1 MTVPRATHAILWATA
16 TLVGCATTT
25 PETAPAAG
33 TSTGEHAWRVTP
45 PTPGPEPELRAPEVQ
60 RQLLGN
66 GLTVLTSQRGNLPLV
81 NIQIVIRSGS
91 AADPAELPGL
101 AGFLADLLK
110 AGTKTRSAE
119 QIADEIETLG
129 SSLHVGIEEDALVI
143 ACTTLT
149 ENLRPVFAVMAD
161 VLMNPAFD
169 AKEIERLRRKR
180 LADLAQESADPR
192 RMANRVF
199 RRAVFG
205 DHPYGH
211 TSLGDH
217 KAVAAID
224 GAALEAYYAAHVG
237 PKNAAVA
244 LVGAIDPAEAVDIV
258 ETSLGNWSAKAVRQ
272 SELPKLVERP
282 AALRL
287 IDKPNAPQSQLRV
300 GHLGLRRDHP
310 DYFPVVLLNAI
321 LGGTFNSRIN
331 MNLREDK
338 GYTYGARSAFAF
350 MHDGGYFGVLT
361 AVRTNATTAA
371 LREIL
376 AEIELMRGAGVSEA
390 ELNGAKN
397 RYSLSLPGYF
407 QTVEGIGGM
416 VSNVYLFDLPLDYY
430 QRLPAEI
437 RAVTRED
444 LSRVAKEHLRPDALS
459 ITVVGDEMQILE
471 GLGGLERGE
480 IIRAGP
486 DGEPR

>member
-1 MTVPRATHAILWATA
+1 MTSPRPCPTILWAAVALT
-16 TLVGCATTT
+16 GCATTT
-25 PETAPAAG
+25 PETVPAAG
-33 TSTGEHAWRVTP
+33 ASAQEHAWRVTP
-45 PTPGPEPELRAPEVQ
+45 PSPGPAPELRAPEIQ
-60 RQLLGN
+60 RQLLAN
-66 GLTVLTSQRGNLPLV
+66 GLTVLTSQRGTLPLV
-81 NIQIVIRSGS
+81 NVQMVVRSGS
-91 AADPAELPGL
+91 AVDPAALPGV

-129 SSLHVGIEEDALVI
+129 SSLHVSVEEDALVI

-149 ENLRPVFAVMAD
+149 ENLGPIFEVMAD
-161 VLMNPAFD
+161 VLMNPALEP
-169 AKEIERLRRKR
+169 KEIDRIRRKR
-180 LADLAQESADPR
+180 LADLAQEADDPR
-192 RMANRVF
+192 RTANRVF

-211 TSLGDH
+211 PTLGSRE
-217 KAVAAID
+217 AVAAID
-224 GAALEAYYAAHVG
+224 RAALEAYYTSHFG
-237 PKNAAVA
+237 PENVAVA
-244 LVGAIDPAEAVDIV
+244 LVGAVAPAAAIEIV
-258 ETSLGNWSAKAVRQ
+258 ESNLGNWRGQAARQ
-272 SELPKLVERP
+272 AALPELVEGP
-282 AALRL
+282 AVVRL

-350 MHDGGYFGVLT
+350 LRDGGYFGVLT
-361 AVRTNATTAA
+361 AVRTDATAAA

-376 AEIELMRGAGVSEA
+376 AEIELIRGAGVSAA
-390 ELNGAKN
+390 ELDGAKN

-407 QTVEGIGGM
+407 QTVEGVGGM
-416 VSNVYLFDLPLDYY
+416 VSNIYLFDLPLDYY
-430 QRLPAEI
+430 QRLPAQL
-437 RAVTRED
+437 RAVSRED
-444 LSRVAKEHLRPDALS
+444 LLRVAKKHLRPDALS
-459 ITVVGDEMQILE
+459 ITVVGDQTQIRE
-471 GLGGLERGE
+471 GLDQLGRGDVV
-480 IIRAGP
+480 RVGP